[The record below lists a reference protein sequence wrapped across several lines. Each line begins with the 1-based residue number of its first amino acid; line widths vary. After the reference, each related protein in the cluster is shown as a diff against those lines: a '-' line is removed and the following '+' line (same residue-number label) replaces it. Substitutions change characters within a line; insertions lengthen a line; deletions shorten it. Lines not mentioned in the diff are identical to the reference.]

1 MTDSARIVR
10 AVTTASGSTRFSTH
24 SSNTQG
30 RNMKTSRTTWVGAL
44 AGSIALIAGLSACG
58 GDDTTSDTSVAAG
71 DTSTATDAP
80 SSETPEAVTEGQLV
94 GTFAIDAA
102 VCSDPA
108 SVTGSYFRMVQGGG
122 TVADG
127 PFVANADSTC
137 ADQGYSALAP
147 GTASLVTGAFQP
159 QPENPFDEAGNG
171 LADAIIAPVK
181 FFGVDFA
188 LSSNEVDPASGATV
202 TAPSIVLNADGTLSG
217 DLNALSVAWNGQQ
230 FNQGS
235 PKPDGSRPGLTTDL
249 TGTYDAATGRFV
261 IEWVSQIVGGPF
273 DGFSGIWH
281 LEGVFTA
288 G

>member
-1 MTDSARIVR
+1 
-10 AVTTASGSTRFSTH
+10 
-24 SSNTQG
+24 
-30 RNMKTSRTTWVGAL
+30 MKTMRTSWVGVL
-44 AGSIALIAGLSACG
+44 AGSIALVAGLSACSS
-58 GDDTTSDTSVAAG
+58 DDADVTSDSSVATQDTTSDTE
-71 DTSTATDAP
+71 AP
-80 SSETPEAVTEGQLV
+80 STESPSEGPLV

-102 VCSDPA
+102 VCTDA
-108 SVTGSYFRMVQGGG
+108 TAITGSYFRMVQGGG

-127 PFVANADSTC
+127 PFVANADSPC
-137 ADQGYSALAP
+137 ADQTYSALEP
-147 GTASLVTGAFQP
+147 GAVGLVTGTFQP
-159 QPENPFDEAGNG
+159 QPENPFDEGGNG
-171 LADAIIAPVK
+171 VADSITAPTK
-181 FFGVDFA
+181 FFSVNFA

-217 DLNALSVAWNGQQ
+217 DLSALSVAWNGQQ
-230 FNQGS
+230 FNQGA

>member
-1 MTDSARIVR
+1 
-10 AVTTASGSTRFSTH
+10 
-24 SSNTQG
+24 
-30 RNMKTSRTTWVGAL
+30 MKTTRSTWLGAL
-44 AGSIALIAGLSACG
+44 AGVAIIVGLSACG
-58 GDDTTSDTSVAAG
+58 SSSESNTSVAVD

-80 SSETPEAVTEGQLV
+80 STDAPAEVTEGPLV
-94 GTFAIDAA
+94 GTFVIDAA

-108 SVTGSYFRMVQGGG
+108 AVTGSYFRMVQGGG

-137 ADQGYSALAP
+137 ADQTYSALAP
-147 GTASLVTGAFQP
+147 GTAGLVTGSFQP
-159 QPENPFDEAGNG
+159 QPENPFDAGGNG
-171 LADAIIAPVK
+171 VADAITAPTK
-181 FFGVDFA
+181 FFGVNFA
-188 LSSNEVDPASGATV
+188 LSSNETDPASGAAV

-217 DLNALSVAWNGQQ
+217 DLSALSVAWNGQQ
-230 FNQGS
+230 FNQGA

-273 DGFSGIWH
+273 DGFSGVWH

>member
-1 MTDSARIVR
+1 
-10 AVTTASGSTRFSTH
+10 
-24 SSNTQG
+24 
-30 RNMKTSRTTWVGAL
+30 MKTSRTTWVGAL

-58 GDDTTSDTSVAAG
+58 SDSSDSSSDASVAVE
-71 DTSTATDAP
+71 DTSTGTDAP
-80 SSETPEAVTEGQLV
+80 SSDAPEAVTEGQLV

-102 VCSDPA
+102 VCTDA
-108 SVTGSYFRMVQGGG
+108 AAVTGSYFRMVQGGG

-127 PFVANADSTC
+127 PFVANADSSC
-137 ADQGYSALAP
+137 ADQSYSPLAP
-147 GTASLVTGAFQP
+147 GTEGLVTGSFQP
-159 QPENPFDEAGNG
+159 QPENPFDEGGNG
-171 LADAIIAPVK
+171 LADAIAAPVK
-181 FFGVDFA
+181 FFGVNFA
-188 LSSNEVDPASGATV
+188 LSSNETDPASGATV

-217 DLNALSVAWNGQQ
+217 DLSALSVAWNGQQ

>member
-1 MTDSARIVR
+1 
-10 AVTTASGSTRFSTH
+10 
-24 SSNTQG
+24 
-30 RNMKTSRTTWVGAL
+30 MKTSRTSWVGAL

-58 GDDTTSDTSVAAG
+58 SDSSDSSSDASVAVDDSSA
-71 DTSTATDAP
+71 ATDAP
-80 SSETPEAVTEGQLV
+80 STDAPGEVTEGPLV

-102 VCSDPA
+102 VCSDA
-108 SVTGSYFRMVQGGG
+108 AAVTGSYFRMVQGGG

-137 ADQGYSALAP
+137 ADQTYSALAQ
-147 GTASLVTGAFQP
+147 GTAGLVTGSFQP
-159 QPENPFDEAGNG
+159 QPENPFDEVGNG
-171 LADAIIAPVK
+171 LANSITAPVK
-181 FFGVDFA
+181 FFGVNFA
-188 LSSNEVDPASGATV
+188 LSSNETDPVSGAAV
-202 TAPSIVLNADGTLSG
+202 TAPSIVFNGVGTLSG
-217 DLNALSVAWNGQQ
+217 DVSALSVAWNGQQ

-235 PKPDGSRPGLTTDL
+235 PKPHGSRPGLTTDL